1 MSMTDDAQLF
11 EMLTRYVAGDCS
23 TEEVQELSS
32 RLERD
37 AAACELLA
45 EILMQG
51 AAVREFAQAN
61 PVPVRAVHRAPQR
74 WQALLWPMAAAAA
87 VVFAAVIWM
96 QSGRDAAWVMRAA
109 EVSGSVRWTGQ
120 GGSIVDSLAKDA
132 ALSGGTVETVSD
144 DAAVT
149 LAFRDGSLITLMA
162 HSAATIS
169 DEGQKQVHLREGN
182 LSADVRPQRSGRP
195 MLIHTTTAVL
205 EVLGTRFDV
214 ESGAATTRLNVD
226 EGTVRMT
233 RLVDGSTVDVP
244 AEHQVVASLSRA
256 EKLGA
261 VQRLTPTLNWRSD
274 LSQGAK
280 GTDGEW
286 LPAEAGLPARLKA
299 LPKLV
304 TPAKREPVTLHHVSV
319 EVPWEFLQTLQL
331 KSDSRLRLRGR
342 MTTLTSVEIML
353 NTKRLRGGFA
363 GNYFARPTPASLDW
377 QLDLPI
383 TEFRKW
389 QSEAGEPL
397 PDGLQLRR
405 VVIYTIG
412 SDAGLEI
419 EQVEVVNGSTR

>member
-1 MSMTDDAQLF
+1 MSMTDDAQLC
-11 EMLTRYVAGDCS
+11 EMLTRYVASDCS

-51 AAVREFAQAN
+51 AAAREFAQAN
-61 PVPVRAVHRAPQR
+61 PVPVREVHRAPQR

-87 VVFAAVIWM
+87 VVFAAVIWI
-96 QSGRDAAWVMRAA
+96 QSGRDAAWVMRAS

-195 MLIHTTTAVL
+195 MLIHTPTAVL

-363 GNYFARPTPASLDW
+363 GNYFTRPTPASLDW
-377 QLDLPI
+377 ELDLPI
-383 TEFRKW
+383 SEFRKW
-389 QSEAGEPL
+389 QSDSGAL

-419 EQVEVVNGSTR
+419 EQVEVVHPAKP

>member
-1 MSMTDDAQLF
+1 MNTKDEAQLC
-11 EMLTRYVAGDCS
+11 EQLVRYVDGDCP
-23 TEEVQELSS
+23 TEEVRELSA
-32 RLERD
+32 RLEQD
-37 AAACELLA
+37 ADACDLLA

-51 AAVREFAQAN
+51 AAVREFAQAHPQ
-61 PVPVRAVHRAPQR
+61 PVALINRAPQR
-74 WQALLWPMAAAAA
+74 WQAWLWPLAAAAA
-87 VVFAAVIWM
+87 VMIAAVIWM
-96 QSGRDAAWVMRAA
+96 QSARDATRVMRAA
-109 EVSGSVRWTGQ
+109 EVSGSVRWTGH

-169 DEGQKQVHLREGN
+169 DDGQKQVHLREGN

-195 MLIHTTTAVL
+195 MLIHTATAVL

-261 VQRLTPTLNWRSD
+261 VQRPTPTLNWRSD

-280 GTDGEW
+280 GTEGEW
-286 LPAEAGLPARLKA
+286 LPAEGLLPARLKA

-304 TPAKREPVTLHHVSV
+304 TPAKREPVTIHGVSV
-319 EVPWEFLQTLQL
+319 GVPWEYLQTLQL
-331 KSDSRLRLRGR
+331 KPDSRLRLRGR
-342 MTTLTSVEIML
+342 MTTLAPVEIML
-353 NTKRLRGGFA
+353 NTKLLRGGFA
-363 GNYFARPTPASLDW
+363 GNYFVRPTPESLVW
-377 QLDLPI
+377 QMDLPI
-383 TEFRKW
+383 AEFRKW
-389 QSEAGEPL
+389 RSDAGEAL
-397 PDGLQLRR
+397 PEGLQLRR

-412 SDAGLEI
+412 TDAGLEI
-419 EQVEVVNGSTR
+419 EQVEVLHPAKP

>member
-1 MSMTDDAQLF
+1 MSMDEEAQLC
-11 EMLTRYVAGDCS
+11 EQLTRYVAGDCS

-37 AAACELLA
+37 AAACDLLG

-51 AAVREFAQAN
+51 AAVREFAQAHPQ
-61 PVPVRAVHRAPQR
+61 PVASVNRAPQR
-74 WQALLWPMAAAAA
+74 WQAWLWPLAAAAA
-87 VVFAAVIWM
+87 VVLTAVIWM
-96 QSGRDAAWVMRAA
+96 QNGRDEERVLRVA

-120 GGSIVDSLAKDA
+120 GGSIVDGLSKEA
-132 ALSGGTVETVSD
+132 ALGGGTVETVSD

-169 DEGQKQVHLREGN
+169 DDGQKQVHLRAGN

-195 MLIHTTTAVL
+195 MLIHTAAAVL
-205 EVLGTRFDV
+205 EVVGTRFDV

-244 AEHQVVASLSRA
+244 AEHEAVASLSRA
-256 EKLGA
+256 EKLAA
-261 VQRLTPTLNWRSD
+261 VQRRPPALSWRSD
-274 LSQGAK
+274 LSQGAQ
-280 GTDGEW
+280 GTEGEW
-286 LPAEAGLPARLKA
+286 LPAVGEVPARLRA

-304 TPAKREPVTLHHVSV
+304 NPAKRGPVTLHSASFA
-319 EVPWEFLQTLQL
+319 VPWEYLQTLQL
-331 KSDSRLRLRGR
+331 KPDSRLRVRGR
-342 MTTLTSVEIML
+342 MTTLAPVEIML
-353 NTKRLRGGFA
+353 STKRAGGGFA
-363 GNYFARPTPASLDW
+363 GNYFIRPEPDTNQW

-383 TEFRKW
+383 TAFRKW
-389 QSEAGEPL
+389 STDGTEPL

-405 VVIYTIG
+405 IVLYTIG
-412 SDAGLEI
+412 TDAGLEI
-419 EQVEVVNGSTR
+419 EQVEVVNATAR